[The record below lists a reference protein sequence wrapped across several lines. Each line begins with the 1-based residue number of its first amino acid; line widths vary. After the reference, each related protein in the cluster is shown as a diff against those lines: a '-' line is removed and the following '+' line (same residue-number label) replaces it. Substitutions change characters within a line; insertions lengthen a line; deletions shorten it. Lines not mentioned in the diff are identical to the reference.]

1 MVVQSIHMRIIFF
14 FFCFLSFTA
23 VCQPKLRSVLQ
34 QVKNQFADSTEFEYW
49 KTSVN
54 PSLNDDIHPAEE
66 SESHHS
72 FTPSILHSS
81 KDLFTSATAF
91 YFSIRRFR
99 ARGFPSAAFTVAL
112 NEIPMNQLT
121 DGNTNWNAWGGLNE
135 VSNNSQLAVGLRDNE
150 YSFGAMGSAQFIQ
163 LKASRLWPQT
173 SLSFNLSNRNYQYR
187 LAFANVVSFNKNG
200 WAFAF
205 SASARLGKQP
215 LFPGTLFQSFA
226 YFVGIDKKI
235 NQQLLSFNLIGNQQY
250 STRVP
255 AVTKEMI
262 QLYGSSQYNPSWGM
276 QQQERRNANLQ
287 FIHLPLFVFSHEF
300 KPNDASFLVTSIAFT
315 KGEKYATGLDWY
327 NAADPRP
334 DYYRYLPSFQQDS
347 LLKNNLQTTLQ
358 NDPSLLQINWHR
370 MYDVNQNSSV
380 DGRARYIV
388 EDRVEQQKRIIFTS
402 RFSGNINHQF
412 YYTASIGYQYQ
423 LSRFTKR
430 VNDLLGANYYI
441 DWNQF
446 ADDQTPN
453 NMARQNDLNRPD
465 RVLLKGDYFGYDYQ
479 FKVQQ
484 FSIFSQAVY
493 KWNKVDFF
501 AAAALK
507 EVIYQREGL
516 VRNGVFPLNSF
527 GLSNPDFF
535 SDYAFKVGITYK
547 RDGRNY
553 FFFYAGIFAKP
564 PLMNDWFISPR
575 TNDAK
580 QAAMVMEK
588 SRMIELGYT
597 LNSPIIKLR
606 MNIYAAQFKDGMDVM
621 SFYHDGYRNLVNYAL
636 SNIAQTHIGTMIS
649 GECQA
654 TNSISLIAALSFG
667 QFQYTNRPNYQ
678 VRVDN
683 ENFIAEEGLVYLNR
697 FPITGTPQKAITM
710 GIHYRSPRNLFIS
723 FTGSYLGNYFI
734 SFNPLRRTYD
744 ALRNLPADESPFS
757 IILPEQLPNLFV
769 ADVSAGYSFR
779 LHKKKSGASL
789 YLQSFLSINNLFNQ
803 PIITGGFEQL
813 RYDATKANVHKFP
826 AKYYYNPLT
835 NYSLSIRF
843 KQ

>member
-1 MVVQSIHMRIIFF
+1 MVVQSIIMRIVFY
-14 FFCFLSFTA
+14 FFCFLSFSA
-23 VCQPKLRSVLQ
+23 ACQPKSRAVLQ
-34 QVKNQFADSTEFEYW
+34 RMKNVFADSADFEHW
-49 KTSVN
+49 KTSLDLH
-54 PSLNDDIHPAEE
+54 LNDDIHPTEE
-66 SESHHS
+66 SDSHHS
-72 FTPSILHSS
+72 FTPSILNSS

-99 ARGFPSAAFTVAL
+99 ARGLPSAAFTVAL

-121 DGNTNWNAWGGLNE
+121 DGNANWNAWGGLNE

-150 YSFGAMGSAQFIQ
+150 YSMGAMGSAQFIQ

-173 SLSFNLSNRNYQYR
+173 TLSFNFSNRNYQYR
-187 LAFANVVSFNKNG
+187 LAFTKIIPFNKRG

-215 LFPGTLFQSFA
+215 LFPGTLFQSAA

-235 NQQLLSFNLIGNQQY
+235 NQHILSFNLIGNRQY

-276 QQQERRNANLQ
+276 QQQAPRNANLQ

-300 KPNDASFLVTSIAFT
+300 KPNDAAFVVTSLAFS
-315 KGEKYATGLDWY
+315 KGEKYATGLDWF

-347 LLKNNLQTTLQ
+347 LLKNTLQNALQ
-358 NDPSLLQINWHR
+358 NDPGLLQVNWQR
-370 MYDVNQNSSV
+370 MYNVNQNSSV

-388 EDRVEQQKRIIFTS
+388 EDRVEQQNRLVFFS
-402 RFSGNINHQF
+402 RFSGNINDRF
-412 YYTASIGYQYQ
+412 YYTAKIGYQYQ
-423 LSRFTKR
+423 LSRYTKR
-430 VNDLLGANYYI
+430 VNDLLGAKYYI

-446 ADDQTPN
+446 ADDNTPN

-465 RVLLKGDYFGYDYQ
+465 RILLKGDYFGYDYQ
-479 FKVQQ
+479 FKVQE
-484 FSIFSQAVY
+484 FSIFSQSVY
-493 KWNKVDFF
+493 KWNDFDLF
-501 AAAALK
+501 AAAELK

-527 GLSNPDFF
+527 GLSAPDIF
-535 SDYAFKVGITYK
+535 SDYAFKAGITYK
-547 RDGRNY
+547 RNGRNY
-553 FFFYAGIFAKP
+553 FFFYAGIFSKP
-564 PLMNDWFISPR
+564 PLMRDWFISPR

-580 QAAMVMEK
+580 QSLIVMEK
-588 SRMIELGYT
+588 SRMMELGYT
-597 LNSPIIKLR
+597 LNSPSIKIR
-606 MNIYAAQFKDGMDVM
+606 VNIYAAQFKDGMNVM

-649 GECQA
+649 GEYQA
-654 TNSISLIAALSFG
+654 TNTISLMAALAFG
-667 QFQYTNRPNYQ
+667 RYQYSNRPNYQ
-678 VRVDN
+678 VRIDN
-683 ENFIAEEGLVYLNR
+683 ENFITEAGLVYLNR
-697 FPITGTPQKAITM
+697 FPITGTPQKAFTM

-723 FTGSYLGNYFI
+723 LTGSYMSSHYI

-744 ALRNLPADESPFS
+744 ALRNLPEGASPSS

-779 LHKKKSGASL
+779 LLKKKSGALL
-789 YLQSFLSINNLFNQ
+789 YLQSFLSINNLFNR

-813 RYDATKANVHKFP
+813 RYDAANANIQKFP
-826 AKYYYNPLT
+826 AKFYYNPLT